1 MCKTSCSIS
10 QLSDIPLNIEAQF
23 HKFELF
29 STYPSGLFAVCIET
43 IKQQYKKPTAFF
55 VAWSSSV
62 VPKVHTVYVLASEF
76 PVLYCG

>member
-43 IKQQYKKPTAFF
+43 IKQYKKPTGCF
-55 VAWSSSV
+55 
-62 VPKVHTVYVLASEF
+62 
-76 PVLYCG
+76 